1 MRISDWSSDVCSS
14 DLREDCLVADE
25 RLERRHARQDN
36 GLRPSTRG
44 EVAAAFR
51 ELRERQEGPQGH
63 VFAERNQADLVVGGK
78 QLPGIGDRQEA
89 VARLP
94 LCAGALREA
103 HGAGEQDAALR
114 YGSRDCGAAI
124 RIIRQGQRKRRLGP
138 RSEENTSE
146 LQPLMRISYDV

>member
-14 DLREDCLVADE
+14 DL
-25 RLERRHARQDN
+25 
-36 GLRPSTRG
+36 
-44 EVAAAFR
+44 
-51 ELRERQEGPQGH
+51 
-63 VFAERNQADLVVGGK
+63 VVGK
-78 QLPGIGDRQEA
+78 QLPGIGGRQEA

-124 RIIRQGQRKRRLGP
+124 RIIRHGKRKRRPGTALDCNIGGVT
-138 RSEENTSE
+138 SEERRVWDVWASNITSSGVC
-146 LQPLMRISYDV
+146 QHYHKKPTHTKQRKYQS